1 MWIIRGDDK
10 SKDGVILF
18 MRYGDKL
25 YCHNV
30 KIRDNKMNCQ
40 CLTQGNCVHVGIQK
54 SEGCDPLLDVGRD
67 E

>member
-1 MWIIRGDDK
+1 
-10 SKDGVILF
+10 